1 MKLLDYINQLQI
13 GEVVT
18 NKKFLAVLRRKGLI
32 FDYSLCGYLESC
44 FIYYNEQYGG
54 KTERLSRMLHLFTK
68 GNAPRNYKQ
77 CKDGTKYL
85 DDSLSLNCDSD
96 ELYKIYGHD
105 GGVIEYKGN
114 YFTMQYLSGC
124 FSPYLVKCDKYGNYS
139 QKHSISLRGSIV

>member
-1 MKLLDYINQLQI
+1 MKLLDYIEKLQI

-18 NKKFLAVLRRKGLI
+18 NKRLLAALKRKGLI
-32 FDYSLCGYLESC
+32 FDYSLRCYLEPC
-44 FIYYNEQYGG
+44 YLYYNEECKSGT
-54 KTERLSRMLHLFTK
+54 KRLSRMLHLFTK

-96 ELYKIYGHD
+96 ELHKNYGLD
-105 GGVIEYKGN
+105 GVIEYKGN

-124 FSPYLVKCDKYGNYS
+124 FSPYLVKCDKNGNYS
-139 QKHSISLRGSIV
+139 RKRSMSLWGSII

>member
-1 MKLLDYINQLQI
+1 MKLLDYIEKLQI

-18 NKKFLAVLRRKGLI
+18 NKRLLAVLKRKGLI
-32 FDYSLCGYLESC
+32 FDYSLWCYLEPC
-44 FIYYNEQYGG
+44 NLYYNEECKSGT
-54 KTERLSRMLHLFTK
+54 KRLSMMLHLFTK

-96 ELYKIYGHD
+96 GLHKTYGLD
-105 GGVIEYKGN
+105 GVIEYKGN

-124 FSPYLVKCDKYGNYS
+124 FSPYLVKCDKNGNYS
-139 QKHSISLRGSIV
+139 RKHSMCLWGAIC